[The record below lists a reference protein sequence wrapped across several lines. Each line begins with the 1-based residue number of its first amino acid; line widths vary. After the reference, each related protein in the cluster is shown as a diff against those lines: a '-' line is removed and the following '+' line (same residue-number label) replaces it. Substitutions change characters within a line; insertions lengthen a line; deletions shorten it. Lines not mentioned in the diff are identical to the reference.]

1 VEEEEP
7 LVTIQ
12 ELARATNEWCLAQ
25 GVAPANGQ
33 AGERITERNIRYYRA
48 RGILDAPGAGAGDRR
63 RGFSSKHAGQLRALR
78 VLQARAVPLA
88 EIARQIAGRTVE
100 ELQALTE
107 GELRRLRGGDGAA
120 IPAAS
125 AANENWQVTAVG
137 ADYLLISRRGRP
149 VSEEQRAQVAAA
161 LGVASMT

>member
-1 VEEEEP
+1 MQEDP
-7 LVTIQ
+7 LVTVQ
-12 ELARATNEWCLAQ
+12 ELARATNEWCLAH

-88 EIARQIAGRTVE
+88 EIARQIAGRPVE
-100 ELQALTE
+100 ELQALTDA
-107 GELRRLRGGDGAA
+107 ELRRLRGDATA
-120 IPAAS
+120 MT
-125 AANENWQVTAVG
+125 AANALSENWQVTPLG

-161 LGVASMT
+161 LGVSAAK

>member
-1 VEEEEP
+1 MQEEP

-12 ELARATNEWCLAQ
+12 ELARATNEWCLAN

-63 RGFSSKHAGQLRALR
+63 RGFSAKHAGQLRALR

-88 EIARQIAGRTVE
+88 EIARQIAGRPVE
-100 ELQALTE
+100 ELQALTDA
-107 GELRRLRGGDGAA
+107 GLGRLRGDANAMTATSA
-120 IPAAS
+120 IH
-125 AANENWQVTAVG
+125 ENWQVTTVG
-137 ADYLLISRRGRP
+137 ADYLLISRRGRA

-161 LGVASMT
+161 LGVGAD